1 MAEKFSQFNT
11 ESTLSSITGLVGY
24 ISGSPGSNV
33 RISPTDLLAGIPP
46 SGVATF
52 DMGTTGLTPTTPT
65 AGNVSVGGTL
75 VAGSGGTGRSSYN
88 IGSLLVSDS
97 VSSLGELNAGAATT
111 VLTSNGPGVVP
122 SWQPAA
128 GGGGSYW
135 TPKVQSSTPYNAVAG
150 DFIIATVTT
159 TLRIN
164 LPAGASDG
172 DMVGVKYST
181 QSATTDT
188 LLIYTDAVG
197 VTIDGVDRSSTPLAI
212 PALQTYYEFIAD
224 GGNWFIK

>member
-1 MAEKFSQFNT
+1 MAEKFSQFNS
-11 ESTLSSITGLVGY
+11 ESTLGNITGLVGY
-24 ISGSPGSNV
+24 ITGTPGTNV
-33 RISPTDLLAGIPP
+33 KISPADLLAGIPAV
-46 SGVATF
+46 STL
-52 DMGTTGLTPTTPT
+52 DMGSTGLTPTVATSG
-65 AGNVSVGGTL
+65 AVSVGGTL

-88 IGSLLVSDS
+88 IGSLLVADS
-97 VSSLGELNAGAATT
+97 ASSLGELNAGTATH
-111 VLTSNGPGVVP
+111 VLTANGPGVVP
-122 SWQPAA
+122 SWQPASG

-135 TPKVQSSTPYNAVAG
+135 TPRVQALSPYNSVAG
-150 DFIIATVTT
+150 DFIISNVTT

-181 QSATTDT
+181 QSAPSDT
-188 LLIYTDAVG
+188 LLVYTDAVG

>member
-1 MAEKFSQFNT
+1 MATKFSAFNT
-11 ESTLSSITGLVGY
+11 ETTLSSITGLVGY

-33 RISPTDLLAGIPP
+33 KISPADLISGIPAV
-46 SGVATF
+46 STI
-52 DMGTTGLTPTTPT
+52 DMGTTGLTPTVPT
-65 AGNVSVGGTL
+65 SGAVSVGGL
-75 VAGSGGTGRSSYN
+75 LAVGSGGTGLSSYT
-88 IGSLLVSDS
+88 IGDILYAVNPNELASLT
-97 VSSLGELNAGAATT
+97 AGTAGD
-111 VLTSNGPGVVP
+111 VLTSNGAGVAP
-122 SWQPAA
+122 SYQTPS

-135 TPKVQSSTPYNAVAG
+135 TPRVQAFTPYNAVAG
-150 DFIIATVTT
+150 DFIIANVTT

-164 LPAGASDG
+164 LPAAASDG

-181 QSATTDT
+181 QSAPSDT
-188 LLIYTDAVG
+188 LLVYTDAVG